1 MAYED
6 EKIIQMMNIY
16 KAELHEDIYAG
27 MYMKG
32 ELLKFQKEYLFDD
45 NMSIMLP
52 ESFIDMPEEMIKIK
66 YLMEQRPKIIKTNEA
81 YSVNFTFNL
90 LPVDLVNEQVSNLLN
105 IFQNTIKSTQPSY
118 IFYEKKVEQLALFTL
133 GWFDFKSHGVDAKIY
148 NLMYCLPV
156 AGKVMHG
163 VFNCPMA
170 EAELW
175 KPCALQV
182 MHSIE
187 DLTIEKM
194 EQEAGSDER

>member
-32 ELLKFQKEYLFDD
+32 ELLKFQKEYLFDN

-105 IFQNTIKSTQPSY
+105 VFHNTIKSTQPSY

-175 KPCALQV
+175 KPCVLQV